1 MTPMTPGPKPWITLT
16 PQVVGKV
23 ALSVMLMAMGMHYLT
38 TGRTEANVSRMITGA
53 VLSLASVFIF
63 LL

>member
-1 MTPMTPGPKPWITLT
+1 MTPTSPGPKPWITLT
-16 PQVVGKV
+16 PQVAGKA

-53 VLSLASVFIF
+53 VLTLASVFIF